1 MKAIDVT
8 FSKWDLINLDTIE
21 QSWSGDELKI
31 QEDDY
36 KVWLTHRD
44 NRDYDG
50 DYTVE
55 MLVNGRWEGQS
66 FLFL

>member
-44 NRDYDG
+44 NRGYDG

-55 MLVNGRWEGQS
+55 LLVNGRWEGQS